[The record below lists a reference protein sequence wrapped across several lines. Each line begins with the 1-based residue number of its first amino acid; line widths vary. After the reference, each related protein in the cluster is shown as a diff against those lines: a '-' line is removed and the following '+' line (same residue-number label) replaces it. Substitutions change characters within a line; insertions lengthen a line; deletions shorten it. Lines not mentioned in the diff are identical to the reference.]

1 MGQRV
6 CKVSPMIGEVCDEHP
21 STPPK
26 PSINTADQHPHP
38 RDETPVGAGE
48 GNGQERRVIERGGG
62 GGEEGGEEEEE
73 TVMKRG
79 GGGGEEGGEEEERKE
94 SGRVQEK
101 RKRKK
106 KLWRRLTSFFRAAKK
121 QPPESGSGQGE
132 VNPQQDEGEK
142 RKVAWA
148 GRSSDDYIFSR
159 YSVGDQL
166 GKGGFGVVYEGR
178 RLDDDLKVALKYVMK
193 TKDMKCLLIPDHP
206 NPLPVEIALT
216 ILANKGPSAPE
227 IIRLLDWQDHPDHF
241 VMVLECPS
249 PCEDLVQFMRRHGGR
264 LDEEKAS
271 QIMRQA
277 AQAANMCC
285 LRGVLHRDI
294 KLSNLLINSE
304 TSEVKLIDFGC
315 GDMLR
320 SSPYRSYSGTA
331 VYSPPEY
338 HERGIYYGRQ
348 ATAWSLGVLMFVMLT
363 GHYPSDY
370 DLLLL
375 KRKLW
380 SKPGLSSE
388 CCHLLRALL
397 QDKPSR
403 RLGLGLILYHN
414 WFKVVNL
421 RLAKKQLVFSWDDI
435 AKSYFCFVSG
445 RCIRPLQLVSLV
457 AAWRLVGC
465 DGRRLHPSSRLC
477 VLRGEQALS
486 CVLRLGLREQYL
498 RLAVLLPE
506 GCNGRRFHPSSRLCI
521 FSGRASLELHLAF
534 WLEGAVFASGG
545 TAPGGMCTSFFW
557 VLFSPSWPPTDIP
570 ARAPGRAST
579 KGHLVPD
586 IPVCPTSEI
595 PPMATRK
602 VSVMA
607 TSCLLQSLKRFLPR
621 FLVMA
626 ASELCLSTPSFC
638 SPSNSC
644 HRQFKGSCCCLTV
657 ISIPDILNSATLVSR
672 LPVITAWS

>member
-6 CKVSPMIGEVCDEHP
+6 CKVSPMIGEVYDEHP

-26 PSINTADQHPHP
+26 PSINTAVQHPHP

-62 GGEEGGEEEEE
+62 GGEEGGEEEER
-73 TVMKRG
+73 VMERG
-79 GGGGEEGGEEEERKE
+79 GEEGGEEEERREMEREGGEEEEKVMEREGGEEEERKE
-94 SGRVQEK
+94 SGKVQEK

-132 VNPQQDEGEK
+132 VKPQQDEGEK

-148 GRSSDDYIFSR
+148 GRSSDDYIFRR

-178 RLDDDLKVALKYVMK
+178 RLDDDLKVALKYVTK
-193 TKDMKCLLIPDHP
+193 TKDTKCLLIPDHP
-206 NPLPVEIALT
+206 NPLPKEIALT

-227 IIRLLDWQDHPDHF
+227 IIRLLDWQDCPDHF

-264 LDEEKAS
+264 LDEEKAR
-271 QIMRQA
+271 QITRQA

-304 TSEVKLIDFGC
+304 TSKVKLIDFGC

-338 HERGIYYGRQ
+338 HERGMYYGRQ

-380 SKPGLSSE
+380 SKPGLSS
-388 CCHLLRALL
+388 
-397 QDKPSR
+397 
-403 RLGLGLILYHN
+403 G
-414 WFKVVNL
+414 
-421 RLAKKQLVFSWDDI
+421 
-435 AKSYFCFVSG
+435 
-445 RCIRPLQLVSLV
+445 
-457 AAWRLVGC
+457 
-465 DGRRLHPSSRLC
+465 
-477 VLRGEQALS
+477 LS
-486 CVLRLGLREQYL
+486 CRTSQVDDLDLG
-498 RLAVLLPE
+498 
-506 GCNGRRFHPSSRLCI
+506 
-521 FSGRASLELHLAF
+521 
-534 WLEGAVFASGG
+534 
-545 TAPGGMCTSFFW
+545 
-557 VLFSPSWPPTDIP
+557 
-570 ARAPGRAST
+570 
-579 KGHLVPD
+579 
-586 IPVCPTSEI
+586 
-595 PPMATRK
+595 
-602 VSVMA
+602 
-607 TSCLLQSLKRFLPR
+607 
-621 FLVMA
+621 
-626 ASELCLSTPSFC
+626 
-638 SPSNSC
+638 
-644 HRQFKGSCCCLTV
+644 
-657 ISIPDILNSATLVSR
+657 
-672 LPVITAWS
+672 